1 MELEN
6 LTTQIPESE
15 PKLRVYP
22 NYAVLNA
29 SAVRLLDV
37 KHGDYI
43 QFASPRIEKIN
54 GKPLL
59 YVRKTNR
66 IMGCVSAR
74 QRGKTMILGSRKLAK
89 VLRETLGGTGTFRV
103 CPEDTVADVN
113 GTYYNVFFRNYGN

>member
-6 LTTQIPESE
+6 LSTQIPESE

-29 SAVRLLDV
+29 SAVRLMGV

-43 QFASPRIEKIN
+43 QFASPKMERIN
-54 GKPLL
+54 GRPLL
-59 YVRKTNR
+59 YVRKTDR
-66 IMGCVSAR
+66 IVGSIRAR
-74 QRGKTMILGSRKLAK
+74 QRGATMILSSRKVARL
-89 VLRETLGGTGTFRV
+89 LRDALDGAGCYRV
-103 CPEDTVADVN
+103 CPEDTVADAN